1 MEITSLVVVALQ
13 ITTRDATD
21 SALVAEKVIKKITR
35 SLRSLDDFFGLLFR
49 PLVLNPLHFTRSDL

>member
-13 ITTRDATD
+13 ITTRDARD

-35 SLRSLDDFFGLLFR
+35 SLRSLDDFFWITFSATCAES
-49 PLVLNPLHFTRSDL
+49 VTFHS

>member
-13 ITTRDATD
+13 ITTRDAMD

-35 SLRSLDDFFGLLFR
+35 SLRSLDDFFRYLLSRVRLTFM
-49 PLVLNPLHFTRSDL
+49 NSYYI

>member
-13 ITTRDATD
+13 ITTRDAMD

-35 SLRSLDDFFGLLFR
+35 SLRSLDDFFGLLF
-49 PLVLNPLHFTRSDL
+49 LATCAESITFHS